1 MRVGLGEALDLFAKW
16 KSNRTLLRCDL
27 EFAAFA
33 ACFRGRIDDVSGDRV
48 RFASDDSKTE
58 LVLPL
63 STDLEFALVE
73 PRDREPD
80 EGELFVSGLVLLLP
94 DGEDSISFLE
104 LIDSSLL

>member
-1 MRVGLGEALDLFAKW
+1 VRVGLGEALDLFAKW

-73 PRDREPD
+73 LAIESRMR
-80 EGELFVSGLVLLLP
+80 VS
-94 DGEDSISFLE
+94 
-104 LIDSSLL
+104 SSSADWFCSCRTARTRFPF